1 MDYLLIETRA
11 YEQIVQR
18 VTALSDLVA
27 ALAERQSRSLAG
39 GWLDTQEVC
48 LTLGISKRTLQHY
61 RNSGQIPYSQIGN
74 KIYHPVDAIRK
85 MLRKNI
91 VRPENR

>member
-39 GWLDTQEVC
+39 G
-48 LTLGISKRTLQHY
+48 
-61 RNSGQIPYSQIGN
+61 
-74 KIYHPVDAIRK
+74 
-85 MLRKNI
+85 
-91 VRPENR
+91 